1 MSSEIVDHSKRIAIA
16 AYKKNSVEKVGYVEY
31 IENRGVAICPNIRK
45 AKAFSE
51 PETDKMLQICRKNC
65 PEFDF
70 LEFRMD

>member
-1 MSSEIVDHSKRIAIA
+1 MSSEMIDHSRKIAIA

-31 IENRGVAICPNIRK
+31 IETRGVALCSNIRK
-45 AKAFSE
+45 AKAFTE
-51 PETDKMLQICRKNC
+51 PETVKMLQLCRKTC